1 MNFGIVVYPGTWSDS
16 DCLIAVS
23 DQMGQN
29 ASYVWHKNRNFNNID
44 CLILPGGFS
53 YGDYLRPGAIA
64 RFSNIADKIIEFGN
78 LGKPIIGICNGFQIL
93 CELDLLPGTLL
104 KNDVMEFRCLW
115 TNLKIVNHN
124 QLFARSEFQKSS
136 LQIPISHGSGR
147 YYADKKTINELEK
160 NQQIIFKYCSS
171 MGEVNSKSNPNGS
184 INNIAGIVNS
194 TGNILGMMPHPERC
208 CDSILGG
215 EDGKYIFSSIIK
227 SIDPSKLLKTSTYH

>member
-16 DCLIAVS
+16 DCLTAVT
-23 DQMGQN
+23 DQLGQN
-29 ASYVWHKNRNFNNID
+29 ASYIWHKDRNFNNID

-64 RFSNIADKIIEFGN
+64 RFSNVADKIIQFGN

-93 CELDLLPGTLL
+93 CELGLLPGTLL
-104 KNDVMEFRCLW
+104 KNDVMEFRCEW
-115 TNLKIVNHN
+115 TNLKIVNNN
-124 QLFARSEFQKSS
+124 QFFARSEFPKSS

-147 YYADKKTINELEK
+147 YYADKKTISQLEK
-160 NQQIIFKYCSS
+160 NQRIIFKYSS
-171 MGEVNSKSNPNGS
+171 STGEINSQSNPNGS

-194 TGNILGMMPHPERC
+194 KGNILGMMPHPERC

-227 SIDPSKLLKTSTYH
+227 YIDPSNLLNTSIYH